1 MLSLRIDQNDASL
14 TVGDHDAVGS
24 GFEQGA
30 EVCFAARPRRGG
42 SLLHAGRQSDSPVG
56 SCETA
61 HARLATE
68 RRRQI
73 PISSPARSEEHTS
86 ELQSLMRS
94 SYAVFCLNKKP
105 SIYYVHTYLL

>member
-42 SLLHAGRQSDSPVG
+42 SLLHAGRQSESPVG

-73 PISSPARSEEHTS
+73 PISSPATPGTPPPDALPHFPPPRNPAPTRTGVRWGKRVS
-86 ELQSLMRS
+86 
-94 SYAVFCLNKKP
+94 V
-105 SIYYVHTYLL
+105 